1 MHSWDDVDDMEEKS
15 SAYRSR
21 LRAEY
26 RLPIITAMR
35 GEAGVGAP
43 GSASAGAAPWS
54 RVYTGAE
61 TRALDRRAIDEC
73 GIPGFVLMHRAGVA
87 AFRHLRQRWPDT
99 RRVTVVCGAGN
110 NAGDGYI
117 VAGAAADAGLGV
129 QLVQIGDPA
138 RIAGD
143 AAKALSFAR
152 ERLADPELGAV
163 ASDGWQA
170 DGDVIADALL
180 GTGVRGEVRPA
191 FRRAIDQINAS
202 ERPVLALDLPSGID
216 ADSGAALMPEPVR
229 ADLTVT
235 FVAPKLGLVTGAGVD
250 YVGELRLETLDIPE
264 RVHANAGGVP
274 ALDGSTLG
282 RLQRNASA
290 HKGQFG
296 RLLILGGDVGMGG
309 AVILAGGAALRTG
322 AGLVTVGTAEANQA
336 PILARY
342 PELMARA
349 VEPADVAGLV
359 QQADAVVVG
368 PGLGQGAWGTAICQ
382 AALAAAREHS
392 TPLLID
398 ADALNSIARLGLDVP
413 PHSIITP
420 HPGEAGRLLG
430 LSAQQVQAQR
440 PDASLQLSSLGGGCV
455 AALKGAGTLIAE
467 NGQLAGIC
475 LGGNPRMATPG
486 SGDVLSGI
494 GGALLAHG
502 LAPLEA
508 AKLAVWLHAR
518 AGDEAARATES
529 AMLASDIIDNMRL
542 TP

>member
-1 MHSWDDVDDMEEKS
+1 
-15 SAYRSR
+15 
-21 LRAEY
+21 
-26 RLPIITAMR
+26 MR
-35 GEAGVGAP
+35 GESGGGAGVH
-43 GSASAGAAPWS
+43 ASSGVAPWS
-54 RVYTGAE
+54 RVYSGSE

-73 GIPGFVLMHRAGVA
+73 GIAGFVLMHRAGVA
-87 AFRHLRQRWPDT
+87 AFRHLRQRWPEA
-99 RRVTVVCGAGN
+99 RRVTVVCGVGN

-129 QLVQIGDPA
+129 QLVQVGDPA

-143 AAKALSFAR
+143 AGKALEFAR
-152 ERLADPELGAV
+152 ERLAAPELARAAC
-163 ASDGWQA
+163 ASWQA
-170 DGDVIADALL
+170 NGDVIVDALL
-180 GTGVRGEVRPA
+180 GTGAKGEIRPA
-191 FRRAIDQINAS
+191 FRRAIEQVNAA
-202 ERPVLALDLPSGID
+202 ELPVLALDLPSGID
-216 ADSGAALMPEPVR
+216 ADTGAELMPEPVR

-235 FVAPKLGLVTGAGVD
+235 FVAPKLGLVTGSGVD
-250 YVGELRLETLDIPE
+250 YVGEVRLETLDIPE
-264 RVHANAGGVP
+264 EVHVNAGGVP
-274 ALDGSTLG
+274 VLDGSTLG

-309 AVILAGGAALRTG
+309 AVILAGGAALRSG
-322 AGLVTVGTAEANQA
+322 AGLVTVGTAESNRA
-336 PILARY
+336 PILARH

-368 PGLGQGAWGTAICQ
+368 PGLGQSAWGTVLCQ
-382 AALAAAREHS
+382 AALAAARQHS

-398 ADALNSIARLGLDVP
+398 ADALNCIARLELAVP
-413 PHSIITP
+413 ARSIITP

-430 LSAQQVQAQR
+430 LSAGQVQAQR
-440 PDASLQLSSLGGGCV
+440 PDAALQLSSLGGGCV

-467 NGQLAGIC
+467 AGQLAGIC

-486 SGDVLSGI
+486 SGDVLSGT
-494 GGALLAHG
+494 GGALLAQG
-502 LAPLEA
+502 LAPVDA

-518 AGDEAARATES
+518 AGDEAALKTES
-529 AMLASDIIDNMRL
+529 ALLASDIIDSIRL

>member
-1 MHSWDDVDDMEEKS
+1 MGD
-15 SAYRSR
+15 
-21 LRAEY
+21 
-26 RLPIITAMR
+26 
-35 GEAGVGAP
+35 EAGVGAP
-43 GSASAGAAPWS
+43 EHAPAGAAPWS

-61 TRALDRRAIDEC
+61 TRALDRRAIDEF

-87 AFRHLRQRWPDT
+87 AFRHLRQRWPQA
-99 RRVTVVCGAGN
+99 RRITVVCGAGN

-129 QLVQIGDPA
+129 QLVQVGDPQ

-143 AAKALSFAR
+143 AGRALELAR
-152 ERLADPELGAV
+152 ERLADPELAAR
-163 ASDGWQA
+163 ASDSWQA
-170 DGDVIADALL
+170 DGDVLVDALL
-180 GTGVRGEVRPA
+180 GTGVKGEVRPA
-191 FRRAIDQINAS
+191 LQRAIDQVNAS
-202 ERPVLALDLPSGID
+202 EQPVLALDLPSGID
-216 ADSGAALMPEPVR
+216 ADTGAALMPEPVR
-229 ADLTVT
+229 ADLTIT

-250 YVGELRLETLDIPE
+250 HVGEVRLETLQIPDE
-264 RVHANAGGVP
+264 VHSNAGGVP
-274 ALDGSTLG
+274 VLDGSALS

-309 AVILAGGAALRTG
+309 AAILAGGAALCTG
-322 AGLVTVGTAEANQA
+322 AGLVTVGTAEANRA

-349 VEPADVAGLV
+349 LEPADVAGLV
-359 QQADAVVVG
+359 QKADAVVVG
-368 PGLGQGAWGTAICQ
+368 PGLGQSAWGTAICQ
-382 AALAAAREHS
+382 AALAAARQHP

-398 ADALNSIARLGLDVP
+398 ADALNCLARLGLAMP
-413 PHSIITP
+413 PHSFITP

-430 LSAQQVQAQR
+430 LSAQEVQAHR
-440 PDASLQLSSLGGGCV
+440 PDASLQLSALGEGCV
-455 AALKGAGTLIAE
+455 AALKGAGTLIAQ

-475 LGGNPRMATPG
+475 LGGNPHMATPG

-494 GGALLAHG
+494 GGALLARG

-518 AGDEAARATES
+518 AGDEAALATE
-529 AMLASDIIDNMRL
+529 AALLASDIIGNLRL

>member
-1 MHSWDDVDDMEEKS
+1 
-15 SAYRSR
+15 
-21 LRAEY
+21 
-26 RLPIITAMR
+26 MR
-35 GEAGVGAP
+35 GESGGGAVVHASSGV
-43 GSASAGAAPWS
+43 APWS
-54 RVYTGAE
+54 RVYSGSE

-73 GIPGFVLMHRAGVA
+73 GIAGFVLMHRAGVA
-87 AFRHLRQRWPDT
+87 AFRHLRQRWPEA

-129 QLVQIGDPA
+129 QLVQVGDPA

-143 AAKALSFAR
+143 AGKALEFAR
-152 ERLADPELGAV
+152 ERLADPELAR
-163 ASDGWQA
+163 AACTSWQA
-170 DGDVIADALL
+170 DGDVIVDALL
-180 GTGVRGEVRPA
+180 GTGAKGEIRPA
-191 FRRAIDQINAS
+191 FRRAIEQVNAA
-202 ERPVLALDLPSGID
+202 ELPVLALDLPSGID
-216 ADSGAALMPEPVR
+216 ADTGAALMPEPVR

-235 FVAPKLGLVTGAGVD
+235 FVAPKLGLVTGSGVD
-250 YVGELRLETLDIPE
+250 YVGEVRLEALDIPKE
-264 RVHANAGGVP
+264 VHANAGGVP
-274 ALDGSTLG
+274 VLDGAALR

-309 AVILAGGAALRTG
+309 AVILAGGAALRSG
-322 AGLVTVGTAEANQA
+322 AGLVTVGTAESNRA
-336 PILARY
+336 PILARH

-368 PGLGQGAWGTAICQ
+368 PGLGQSAWGTALCQ
-382 AALAAAREHS
+382 AALAAARQHS
-392 TPLLID
+392 KPLIID
-398 ADALNSIARLGLDVP
+398 ADALNCIARLELAVP
-413 PHSIITP
+413 PRSFLTP

-430 LSAQQVQAQR
+430 LSAGQVQAQR
-440 PDASLQLSSLGGGCV
+440 PDAALRLSSLGGGCV
-455 AALKGAGTLIAE
+455 AALKGAGTLISDA
-467 NGQLAGIC
+467 GQLAGIC

-494 GGALLAHG
+494 GGALLAQG
-502 LAPLEA
+502 LAPVDA

-518 AGDEAARATES
+518 AGDEAALKTES
-529 AMLASDIIDNMRL
+529 ALLASDIIDSIRL

>member
-1 MHSWDDVDDMEEKS
+1 MTVKSEALSW
-15 SAYRSR
+15 
-21 LRAEY
+21 
-26 RLPIITAMR
+26 P
-35 GEAGVGAP
+35 
-43 GSASAGAAPWS
+43 
-54 RVYTGAE
+54 RVYSGSE

-73 GIPGFVLMHRAGVA
+73 GIAGFVLMHRAGVA
-87 AFRHLRQRWPDT
+87 AFRHLRQRWPEA

-129 QLVQIGDPA
+129 QLVQVGDPA

-143 AAKALSFAR
+143 ASKALEFAR
-152 ERLADPELGAV
+152 ERLADPELARAAH
-163 ASDGWQA
+163 ASWRA
-170 DGDVIADALL
+170 DGDVVVDALL
-180 GTGVRGEVRPA
+180 GTGAKGEVRPA
-191 FRRAIDQINAS
+191 FARAIDQVNAS
-202 ERPVLALDLPSGID
+202 RLPVLALDLPSGID
-216 ADSGAALMPEPVR
+216 ADTGAALMPEPVR

-235 FVAPKLGLVTGAGVD
+235 FVAPKMGLVTGSGVD
-250 YVGELRLETLDIPE
+250 YVGEVRLETLDIPE
-264 RVHANAGGVP
+264 EVYANAGGVP
-274 ALDGSTLG
+274 VLDGSKLG

-309 AVILAGGAALRTG
+309 AVVLAGGAALRSG
-322 AGLVTVGTAEANQA
+322 AGLVTVGSAEANRT

-342 PELMARA
+342 PELMAKA
-349 VEPADVAGLV
+349 VEPADIAGLV

-368 PGLGQGAWGTAICQ
+368 PGLGQSAWGTAICQ
-382 AALAAAREHS
+382 AALEAARRHS

-398 ADALNSIARLGLDVP
+398 ADALNCIARLELAVP
-413 PHSIITP
+413 PRGFLTP

-430 LSAQQVQAQR
+430 LSAGQVQAQR
-440 PDASLQLSSLGGGCV
+440 PDAALQLSSLGGGCV

-467 NGQLAGIC
+467 AGQLAGIC

-494 GGALLAHG
+494 GGALLAQG
-502 LAPLEA
+502 LASVDA

-518 AGDEAARATES
+518 AGDEAALKTES
-529 AMLASDIIDNMRL
+529 ALLASDIIDSIRL

>member
-1 MHSWDDVDDMEEKS
+1 MTVESEAPSW
-15 SAYRSR
+15 
-21 LRAEY
+21 
-26 RLPIITAMR
+26 P
-35 GEAGVGAP
+35 
-43 GSASAGAAPWS
+43 
-54 RVYTGAE
+54 RVYSGSE
-61 TRALDRRAIDEC
+61 TRALDRRAIDDC
-73 GIPGFVLMHRAGVA
+73 GIAGFVLMHRAGVA
-87 AFRHLRQRWPDT
+87 AFRHLRQRWPEA

-129 QLVQIGDPA
+129 QLVQVGDPA

-143 AAKALSFAR
+143 ASKALEFAR
-152 ERLADPELGAV
+152 ERLADPELAAM
-163 ASDGWQA
+163 ASASWQA
-170 DGDVIADALL
+170 DGDVVVDALL
-180 GTGVRGEVRPA
+180 GTGAKGEVRPA
-191 FRRAIDQINAS
+191 FQRAIEQVKAS
-202 ERPVLALDLPSGID
+202 GLPVLALDLPSGID

-235 FVAPKLGLVTGAGVD
+235 FVAPKLGLVTGVGVD
-250 YVGELRLETLDIPE
+250 YVGEVRLETLDIPE
-264 RVHANAGGVP
+264 EVHANAGGVP
-274 ALDGSTLG
+274 VLDGWTLR

-309 AVILAGGAALRTG
+309 AVILAGGAALRAG
-322 AGLVTVGTAEANQA
+322 AGLVTIGSAEANRA
-336 PILARY
+336 PLLARY

-349 VEPADVAGLV
+349 VEAADVADLM

-368 PGLGQGAWGTAICQ
+368 PGLGQSAWGTAICQ
-382 AALAAAREHS
+382 AALAAAREHP

-398 ADALNSIARLGLDVP
+398 ADALNCIARLELAVP
-413 PHSIITP
+413 PRSFLTP
-420 HPGEAGRLLG
+420 PPGAAGRWLG
-430 LSAQQVQAQR
+430 LSAGQVQAQR
-440 PDASLQLSSLGGGCV
+440 PDVALRLSCLGGGCV

-467 NGQLAGIC
+467 AGQLAGIC

-494 GGALLAHG
+494 GGALLAQG
-502 LAPLEA
+502 LASVDA

-518 AGDEAARATES
+518 AGDEAALKTES
-529 AMLASDIIDNMRL
+529 ALLASDIIDSIRL